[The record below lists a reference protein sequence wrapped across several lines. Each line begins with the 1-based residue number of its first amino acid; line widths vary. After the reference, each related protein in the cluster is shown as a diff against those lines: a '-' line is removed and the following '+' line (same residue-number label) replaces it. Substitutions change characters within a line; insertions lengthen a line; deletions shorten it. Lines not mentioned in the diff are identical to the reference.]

1 MDFFDPFKSTYFV
14 KKIQELPKMDGKIA
28 IFDPLKSMNLE
39 PTFSNLWDSGGLS
52 KTGFE
57 WEIFSIFYP
66 LKMAYSVKKT
76 QDSLISY
83 SKMCVFSGFFE
94 KSCQNLFS

>member
-1 MDFFDPFKSTYFV
+1 MAYSV

-39 PTFSNLWDSGGLS
+39 PTFMILWDSGGLS

-57 WEIFSIFYP
+57 WENFRDFDP
-66 LKMAYSVKKT
+66 LKMAYSVKKS

-83 SKMCVFSGFFE
+83 SKMWGFSGFFE